1 MIQKG
6 TRRVKTSKFAGAGA
20 AAVGAATAAA
30 VLLLGSTAA
39 AAEPSVDSS
48 ASVFRTDGLL
58 SISPSPYAES
68 RDGEHDRQ
76 SVADVTALPL
86 HGKPGIGLSALVAE
100 AEGHRAEATVAKVN
114 VLDVL
119 KAEAFRTWCDGA
131 DGGSAGVDLVNASIL
146 GTPVKAPL
154 EEERFDVSPLLRI
167 TLNQQ
172 DRDDDSIT
180 VTGFTLTL
188 VPGQDRARDLT
199 DKEQEIAPDLVG
211 LVTGQLPDLRK
222 TPLKTVDDLLRALS
236 PKGDLLKITVGSA
249 TCALEADEEHD
260 EPAVKKHE
268 PEPGEAPRPEVVQK
282 NLPVTG

>member
-1 MIQKG
+1 M
-6 TRRVKTSKFAGAGA
+6 KTSKFAGAGA

-39 AAEPSVDSS
+39 SAEPTVDSS
-48 ASVFRTDGLL
+48 AYVFRTDGLL

-68 RDGEHDRQ
+68 RDGDHDRQ
-76 SVADVTALPL
+76 SVADVAALPL

-114 VLDVL
+114 LLDVL
-119 KAEAFRTWCDGA
+119 RAEAFRTWCDGA
-131 DGGSAGVDLVNASIL
+131 DGGSAGVDLVNASVL
-146 GTPVKAPL
+146 GTPVKAPA
-154 EEERFDVSPLLRI
+154 EEQKFDVSPLLQI

-188 VPGQDRARDLT
+188 LPNRDDPKRQLN
-199 DKEQEIAPDLVG
+199 KEEQEVAPELIG
-211 LVTGQLPDLRK
+211 LVTGQLPDLQK
-222 TPLKTVDDLLRALS
+222 TPLKTVDDLVKALS
-236 PKGDLLKITVGSA
+236 PKGDLLKITVGSV
-249 TCALEADEEHD
+249 TCALEEKAKDHAA
-260 EPAVKKHE
+260 EPVVKKHE
-268 PEPGEAPRPEVVQK
+268 PEPGEAPRPEVVRK

>member
-1 MIQKG
+1 MTREG
-6 TRRVKTSKFAGAGA
+6 TRRVKTSTFAGAGA

-39 AAEPSVDSS
+39 SAEPSVDSS
-48 ASVFRTDGLL
+48 AYVVRTDGVL

-76 SVADVTALPL
+76 SVADVAALPL

-100 AEGHRAEATVAKVN
+100 AEGHEAEATVAKVN
-114 VLDVL
+114 LLDVL
-119 KAEAFRTWCDGA
+119 KAETFRTWCDGA

-154 EEERFDVSPLLRI
+154 EDQKFPVSPLLEI

-188 VPGQDRARDLT
+188 LPGQDRKRELNDEE
-199 DKEQEIAPDLVG
+199 KEVAPDLVG
-211 LVTGQLPDLRK
+211 LVRGQLPDLSQ
-222 TPLKTVDDLLRALS
+222 TPLRTVDDLLTALS

-249 TCALEADEEHD
+249 TCALEDD
-260 EPAVKKHE
+260 EPEAEQVVKKHE
-268 PEPGEAPRPEVVQK
+268 PEPGEAPRPAVVQK